1 MLRLAVTGQHSE
13 LHSATRDQMEDL
25 IRAMG
30 QSRTEQIP
38 RRQLALCLLDF
49 LEEQDPVLP
58 ES

>member
-1 MLRLAVTGQHSE
+1 MLRLAVAGQHSE

-38 RRQLALCLLDF
+38 RHQLVLCLLDF
-49 LEEQDPVLP
+49 LEKQDPILS